1 MLFSGSIQK
10 PNPAINSDFLCNT
23 CKINVIKQINK
34 MKESENENEV
44 TQYMGESVAYE
55 IAPGMTVEE
64 VKAMFFDASALVE
77 TPQQIYRLDR
87 AGHRYYYMFNEKGE
101 PDFFPSITT
110 LISQTLP
117 TSEFLIKWIADKGY
131 QRAEEYKNERAKYGT
146 FMHGEYAEMLINKTY
161 DLDNLRTRLLA
172 YMETN
177 NLPME
182 FVDYADDLRKNML
195 SLAQF
200 IIDANVEPLAIEIPL
215 IHPDYRFGCT
225 LDLPCWMTLKGER
238 FRANIDFKSGKN
250 FYESNE
256 VQLHAQKE
264 AWNYHFPDCEIKRVF
279 NWRPKEWREKP
290 TYHLQEQTDS
300 VNAEKLPHILA
311 MAQIED
317 KKLENMLTICNGV
330 IDLTKGITDNYKVFT
345 LAELVKKKKT
355 EKIPTESETADTI
368 EEITKP
374 DPESIYKKVSKTVKE
389 KAKVTEPIKPPQK
402 ATRKQPVE
410 EKEVI
415 KANVPKEVE
424 EPKKELKTSQKEVKP
439 NLGTPGLDF

>member
-1 MLFSGSIQK
+1 
-10 PNPAINSDFLCNT
+10 
-23 CKINVIKQINK
+23 
-34 MKESENENEV
+34 MKESENKNEL

-161 DLDNLRTRLLA
+161 DLDNLKTRLLA

-200 IIDANVEPLAIEIPL
+200 IIDAKVEPLAIEIPL

-290 TYHLQEQTDS
+290 TYHIQEQTDS

-330 IDLTKGITDNYKVFT
+330 IDLKKGITDNYKVFT

-355 EKIPTESETADTI
+355 EKTPTESETADTI

-374 DPESIYKKVSKTVKE
+374 APERKVGEYTESIYKKVSKKVKE
-389 KAKVTEPIKPPQK
+389 KAKAPEPVKPPQK
-402 ATRKQPVE
+402 ATRKQPLE
-410 EKEVI
+410 KKEVI
-415 KANVPKEVE
+415 KANVPEKVKEPE
-424 EPKKELKTSQKEVKP
+424 KELKTSQKEVKQD
-439 NLGTPGLDF
+439 LGTPGIDF